1 MFTEKA
7 VRKSG
12 LFLPYTIYTE
22 RDGFVGFE
30 WKEEEEATTTP
41 KPRSALR
48 RDRWVRVAGSD
59 ATSSSRRSRHGRGAL
74 RGEAVGRC
82 TIARQ
87 SHRRRLPERASFRG
101 DDAKGRRKRR
111 RKRVKR
117 LFYAAT
123 RPVRSGVRVRG
134 VVPWT

>member
-7 VRKSG
+7 VRKGG

-30 WKEEEEATTTP
+30 KEEEEATTTP
-41 KPRSALR
+41 KPRGSALR

-101 DDAKGRRKRR
+101 DDDAKGRRRKGRRKR
-111 RKRVKR
+111 VN
-117 LFYAAT
+117 
-123 RPVRSGVRVRG
+123 
-134 VVPWT
+134 